1 MQIGELVD
9 SKKICFGRI
18 VVRRGIFLG
27 VALIVV
33 AGMGAVS
40 FAKDKAAD
48 QEPFAWG
55 MQSGNTGCV
64 IFRESEELTSVNEGG
79 TYKSYNV
86 KQLEVVEA
94 MKATL
99 PQKKYTETKENLD
112 ALQALAME
120 NHVKYVKIPKKY
132 SPEQMEKAKTLCGV
146 Q

>member
-1 MQIGELVD
+1 M
-9 SKKICFGRI
+9 
-18 VVRRGIFLG
+18 RRGICLG
-27 VALIVV
+27 VVLTAL
-33 AGMGAVS
+33 AAMGATG

-64 IFRESEELTSVNEGG
+64 IFRESEEMATENEGG
-79 TYKSYNV
+79 TYKSYTV